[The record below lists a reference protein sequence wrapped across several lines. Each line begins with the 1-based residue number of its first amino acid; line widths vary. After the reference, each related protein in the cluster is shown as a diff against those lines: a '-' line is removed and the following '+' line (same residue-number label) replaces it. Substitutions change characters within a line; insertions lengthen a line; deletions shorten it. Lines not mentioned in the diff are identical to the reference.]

1 MEPNALGLDLHLTPY
16 KANSSLVSAADDGGG
31 NGLISGPAPEALKE
45 SERRFRDLLETVHL
59 IAIILDEK
67 GNLTFC
73 NEYLLKLTDWA
84 REEIIGKNWCDLFVP
99 PGQYPADLFV
109 SQLLESLVPSH
120 HENEI
125 FTRSRIRRL
134 ISWNNTI
141 LFDTSGKPIGTA
153 SIGQDIT
160 ESRQIQ
166 EALRSSEERF
176 RQIAENVRE
185 VFWMMNAQGD
195 EIAYVNPAYEQL
207 WGRTCQSLYENPRS
221 WFDAIHPDDQ
231 ERVRLEF
238 EKKKQGEDVDSEYR
252 INTPE
257 GEERWIDSRA
267 FPVRDKAG
275 RLIRVVGIAQD
286 VTERKHAV
294 AAIQR
299 AREAAEAASQAKSEF
314 LANMSHE
321 IRTPMNGV
329 IAMTELAL
337 DSELSSEQ
345 REYLTIVKSSAD
357 SLLRIINDILDFSKV
372 EARKL
377 ELECI
382 AFDLKALVES
392 SAKSLLVAAH
402 EKGLYLHWQTAR
414 EIPAWVEGDP
424 HRVRQIL
431 VNLLNN
437 AIKFTEKGGVSL
449 DVVLESEDTS
459 SVVLH
464 FTVADTGMGVPR
476 DKQKAIFEAF
486 TQGDN
491 SSTRK
496 FGGTGLG
503 LAISSRL
510 VQMMDGDLWVKSE
523 PGAGSDFH
531 FRIKLHGAPEQK
543 SDKCR

>member
-1 MEPNALGLDLHLTPY
+1 MEPNSPGLDLQVIPHKTRR
-16 KANSSLVSAADDGGG
+16 SSAAINDVGG
-31 NGLISGPAPEALKE
+31 NDLISGPALKALKE

-73 NEYLLKLTDWA
+73 NEYVLNLTDWQ
-84 REEIIGKNWCDLFVP
+84 REEIIGKNWCNLFVP
-99 PGQYPADLFV
+99 PEQYPADLFV
-109 SQLLESLVPSH
+109 SQLSQSLIPSH

-125 FTRSRIRRL
+125 FTRHRSRRL

-166 EALRSSEERF
+166 DALRSSEEKF
-176 RQIAENVRE
+176 RQVAENVPE
-185 VFWMMNAQGD
+185 VFWMMTAQGD

-207 WGRTCQSLYENPRS
+207 WGRTCQSLYGNPTS
-221 WFDAIHPDDQ
+221 WFDAVHPDDQ

-238 EKKKQGEDVDSEYR
+238 EKKKQGEEVYSEYR
-252 INTPE
+252 IRIPE
-257 GEERWIDSRA
+257 GPERWISSRA

-286 VTERKHAV
+286 VTERKQAE
-294 AAIQR
+294 AEIQR
-299 AREAAEAASQAKSEF
+299 AREEAEAASKAKSEF

-337 DSELSSEQ
+337 DTELTSEQ

-357 SLLRIINDILDFSKV
+357 SLLRVINDILDFSKV

-377 ELECI
+377 ELECM
-382 AFDLKALVES
+382 AFDLNALVES
-392 SAKSLLVAAH
+392 SVKSLLMAAR
-402 EKGLYLHWQTAR
+402 EKGLYLRWQTAP

-424 HRVRQIL
+424 HRGRQIL

-449 DVVLESEDTS
+449 DVALESEDTS

-464 FTVADTGMGVPR
+464 FTVRDTGMGVPR

-486 TQGDN
+486 VQGDN
-491 SSTRK
+491 STTRR

-523 PGAGSDFH
+523 VGAGSDFH
-531 FRIKLHGAPEQK
+531 FRIRLHRASEQK
-543 SDKCR
+543 RDA

>member
-1 MEPNALGLDLHLTPY
+1 MQPNALGLDLQFTRC
-16 KANSSLVSAADDGGG
+16 KENCRSAHAVDEVGE
-31 NGLISGPAPEALKE
+31 NILISGPALKALKE

-73 NEYLLKLTDWA
+73 NEYLLNLTDWR
-84 REEIIGKNWCDLFVP
+84 REEIIGKNWCNLFVP
-99 PGQYPADLFV
+99 PEQYPADLFV
-109 SQLLESLVPSH
+109 SQLSESLIPSH

-125 FTRSRIRRL
+125 FTRHRIRRL

-166 EALRSSEERF
+166 EALRSSEEKF

-185 VFWMMNAQGD
+185 VFWMMNAKGD
-195 EIAYVNPAYEQL
+195 EIAYVNPAYLGL
-207 WGRTCQSLYENPRS
+207 WGRTCQSLYENPMS

-252 INTPE
+252 IKTPE
-257 GEERWIDSRA
+257 GRERWINSRA
-267 FPVRDKAG
+267 FPVRDNAG
-275 RLIRVVGIAQD
+275 QLIRVVGIAQD
-286 VTERKHAV
+286 ITERKQAV

-337 DSELSSEQ
+337 DTELTSEQ

-377 ELECI
+377 ELECV

-392 SAKSLLVAAH
+392 SAKSLLLAAR
-402 EKGLYLHWQTAR
+402 EKDLYLHWQIAP
-414 EIPAWVEGDP
+414 EIPVWVEGDP

-437 AIKFTEKGGVSL
+437 AIKFTAKGGVSL

-464 FTVADTGMGVPR
+464 FTVCDTGMGVPF
-476 DKQKAIFEAF
+476 DKQRAIFEAF
-486 TQGDN
+486 VQGDN
-491 SSTRK
+491 SATRK

-510 VQMMDGDLWVKSE
+510 AQMMDGDIWVKSE
-523 PGAGSDFH
+523 PAAGSDFH
-531 FRIKLHGAPEQK
+531 FRIRLHRAAEQK
-543 SDKCR
+543 RDA